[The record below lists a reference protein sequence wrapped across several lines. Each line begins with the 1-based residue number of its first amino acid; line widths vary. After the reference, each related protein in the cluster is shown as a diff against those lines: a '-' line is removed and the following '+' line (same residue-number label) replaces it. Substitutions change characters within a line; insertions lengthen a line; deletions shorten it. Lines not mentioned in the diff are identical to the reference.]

1 MDTFVIPRSQ
11 VRKIEM
17 ERLCN
22 LLKLNM
28 EDKIYIYID
37 ISLSDSRPGSQTQF
51 YPASPWIL
59 IKPSLGLKTLIRVW
73 IGRILTSN
81 QSGSFQEPKRSSRAK
96 FYFDDSPGWGSG
108 PKSYRLRNSIYYRL
122 WIYLPEHNQASRNWY
137 SKSETSL
144 STMKV
149 MNKNRIAN
157 G

>member
-11 VRKIEM
+11 VRKTEM

-28 EDKIYIYID
+28 EEKIYIYIY

-59 IKPSLGLKTLIRVW
+59 IKPSLGLKTLRVW
-73 IGRILTSN
+73 IGRILNSN
-81 QSGSFQEPKRSSRAK
+81 QSGSFQEPERSSRAK

-108 PKSYRLRNSIYYRL
+108 RQSYRLRNPIYYRL
-122 WIYLPEHNQASRNWY
+122 WIYLPEHSQASRNWY
-137 SKSETSL
+137 SKSEHQFIHNESY
-144 STMKV
+144 
-149 MNKNRIAN
+149 
-157 G
+157 

>member
-28 EDKIYIYID
+28 EDIYIYID

-73 IGRILTSN
+73 IGRIPTSI

-108 PKSYRLRNSIYYRL
+108 PQSYRLRNSIYYRL
-122 WIYLPEHNQASRNWY
+122 WIYLSEHNQASRNWY